1 MRQAGREERGEEE
14 LGCREPETSTS
25 SRSREENSVFD
36 DTPGTGNSSRVV
48 LVIVALALVFI
59 AIMTYF
65 VAQMP
70 RKP

>member
-1 MRQAGREERGEEE
+1 VTFNLRIGY
-14 LGCREPETSTS
+14 LTLREP
-25 SRSREENSVFD
+25 SRRREENAGFD
-36 DTPGTGNSSRVV
+36 DTQGTDNSSRVV

>member
-1 MRQAGREERGEEE
+1 MRQAEHQDRNEDE
-14 LGCREPETSTS
+14 LDCQEPAKPTP

-36 DTPGTGNSSRVV
+36 DTQAIGNSSRVV